1 MIKSC
6 IRFLIL
12 SSFIPSTAATAQQNA
27 SVPKIM
33 LVCSGRV
40 SASYHPSGVG
50 YVPPLR
56 EGVYLEFINQEATL
70 YNIGFLAAPL
80 PDALKLTIVSSNP
93 GSVRFRGS
101 KYYERLTGNINRVS
115 GEIFLF
121 DDMGPRYATFKG
133 LCNQTS
139 KKVF

>member
-6 IRFLIL
+6 FRFLLLLSFIL
-12 SSFIPSTAATAQQNA
+12 STAVTAQQNA
-27 SVPKIM
+27 PVPNTM
-33 LVCSGRV
+33 LVCSGRIT
-40 SASYHPSGVG
+40 SSDDPQG
-50 YVPPLR
+50 YEGRLV

-70 YNIGFLAAPL
+70 YNIGFLAAPW

-93 GSVRFRGS
+93 GSVRFLGP
-101 KYYERLTGNINRVS
+101 KYYGRLTGNINRVS